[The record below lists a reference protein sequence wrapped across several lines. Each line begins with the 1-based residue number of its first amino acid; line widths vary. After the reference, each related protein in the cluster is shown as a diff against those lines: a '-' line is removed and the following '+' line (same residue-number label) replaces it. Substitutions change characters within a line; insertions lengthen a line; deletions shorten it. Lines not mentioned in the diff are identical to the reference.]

1 MDLPATWSVTL
12 GSAWVI
18 GVPESGRRQSPSKF
32 SSSKAEG
39 GQEVSLGRS
48 GPRPLEVE
56 AREAW
61 GQSLAQCPHRLHN
74 GHGLEGGRELGHIL
88 AQCPSWP
95 HLKQA
100 PGGGFWGSKP
110 TAGRRAAT
118 KAWVCWFRRL
128 A

>member
-1 MDLPATWSVTL
+1 MDLPATWSITL
-12 GSAWVI
+12 GSAWVL

-74 GHGLEGGRELGHIL
+74 GHGLEGGRGSGHIL
-88 AQCPSWP
+88 AQCPSCP
-95 HLKQA
+95 NLKQA
-100 PGGGFWGSKP
+100 PGEGFWGLEP
-110 TAGRRAAT
+110 AAGRYQGLGLL
-118 KAWVCWFRRL
+118 V
-128 A
+128 